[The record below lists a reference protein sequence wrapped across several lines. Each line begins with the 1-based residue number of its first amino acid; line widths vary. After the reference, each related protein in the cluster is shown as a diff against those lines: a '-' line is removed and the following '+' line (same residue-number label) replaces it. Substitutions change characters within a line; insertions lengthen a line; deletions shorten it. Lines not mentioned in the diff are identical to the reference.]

1 MLGVE
6 VGVGVGVRVGV
17 EVGLRATTGW
27 ADLYHRQQDALFLQV
42 LAVAQPRWKARE
54 HVAQHLAQV
63 SSSSS
68 KYKGNYHA
76 LRLARYTAPSVC
88 TYLLNLYLAQAK
100 DVDGQGGARR
110 QRDEGRDS
118 ALQLGR
124 GVTLR
129 AHLCMCICSL
139 LEALRRALPSEPC
152 RPGGCD
158 IHALQHV

>member
-27 ADLYHRQQDALFLQV
+27 AGLYHRQQDALFLQV

-54 HVAQHLAQV
+54 HVPEHLAHI
-63 SSSSS
+63 SSS

-76 LRLARYTAPSVC
+76 LRLARYTAASVF

-110 QRDEGRDS
+110 QRDEGCDS